1 MKTILFCNL
10 PYAFSVM
17 KPLADKL
24 KERGD
29 EYLWYITPELFN
41 DFPYKDMVHSNSLE
55 ILKDFKADAIFVP
68 GDDVPHWL
76 RGVKVQIFHGLAGE
90 KEGHFTIRGY
100 FDLYLTQG
108 PYFTE
113 RFEKLALEH
122 KNFSVVETGWSK
134 LDTFFNVD
142 DKTLDR
148 KENLLLEHNAKH
160 MVLYAPTFSPSSSSA
175 PAMKNVIKRLA
186 TNYKETL
193 FIIKFHDK
201 MDEEIVQ
208 EYKELDIS
216 NILLIE
222 ESDINPL
229 LHMADLL
236 ISDTSS
242 VVYEFI
248 FLDKPVITFNSQ
260 SENITWSNHTDIN
273 QIFLNVVRTL
283 EGNDRFE
290 DGRQKTI
297 AQYHPYNDGKSSQR
311 IIEATEAY
319 IKEHGVPEFRK
330 LSLWNRWKI
339 WRKYS

>member
-1 MKTILFCNL
+1 M
-10 PYAFSVM
+10 M
-17 KPLADKL
+17 
-24 KERGD
+24 
-29 EYLWYITPELFN
+29 
-41 DFPYKDMVHSNSLE
+41 HSNSLE

-68 GDDVPHWL
+68 GNDVPHWL

-90 KEGHFTIRGY
+90 KEGHFKIHGY

-113 RFEKLALEH
+113 KFEKLALEY
-122 KNFSVVETGWSK
+122 KNFSVIETGWSK
-134 LDTFFNVD
+134 LDNFFTIE

-148 KENLLLEHNAKH
+148 KANMLLKH
-160 MVLYAPTFSPSSSSA
+160 DARHIILYAPTFSPDLTSA
-175 PAMKNVIKRLA
+175 YVMKNVIKRLA
-186 TNYKETL
+186 TNHKELL

-201 MDEEIVQ
+201 MNSETVQ
-208 EYKELDIS
+208 EYKELDIP

-283 EGNDRFE
+283 EGNDRFR
-290 DGRQKTI
+290 DGREKTI
-297 AQYHPYNDGKSSQR
+297 AQYHPYSDGESSKR
-311 IIEATEAY
+311 IIEATESY
-319 IKEHGVPEFRK
+319 IKEHGVPEKRK
-330 LSLWNRWKI
+330 LSLLKRWRI
-339 WRKYS
+339 WRKYK